1 MLSAYSGSAIRS
13 AEAPLLDAGQGA
25 ALMQRAA
32 YGLYAAAAAE
42 LISRTGGC
50 YGRTA
55 VVLAGSGNN
64 AGDALFAAARLA
76 GRGVRTTAVFTSAT
90 THPLAL
96 AAFQRAGGR
105 VELLSEATT
114 GRLVGST
121 AAADLVIDGI
131 LGIGGSGGLREPAA
145 TFVRELAAAA
155 TGVVVAC
162 DLPSGVD
169 AHTGVVNEPVL
180 HADLTVTF
188 GALKTGLLAGPG
200 AHAAGRVVVVDIG
213 LAGSLPEPDLFRLEA
228 ADAAALYRR
237 PRPADHK
244 YTRGVLGIAAG
255 SAMYPGA
262 AVLATGAALATGLG
276 MVRYLGPPSVADLVN
291 RTHPEAVC
299 SQEQV
304 KPTHVQAWLVG
315 PGADED
321 PDQRRRARDAMA
333 SGLPT
338 VVDAGA
344 LALLPRRLAPQVILT
359 PHAGELQAVLAK
371 RKVKATRRDIEAA
384 PTEYARIAAELTGA
398 TVLLKGAVTVVA
410 SPSGSL
416 FSQAD
421 ATPWLAT
428 AGSGDTLAGILGALI
443 ATLADD
449 DGDAAIER
457 IGVPMPDK
465 WAAIAAAAALLHGL
479 AGTRAAGFGP
489 IVVSELPQHLGAVL
503 ADLLTAPPSRT
514 QFTN

>member
-13 AEAPLLDAGQGA
+13 AEAPLLDAGYGD

-42 LISRTGGC
+42 LIGRTGGC

-76 GRGVRTTAVFTSAT
+76 GRGVRTTAILTAGT

-96 AAFQRAGGR
+96 AAFEHAGGR
-105 VELLSEATT
+105 VEPLSSAITD
-114 GRLVGST
+114 RLAKT
-121 AAADLVIDGI
+121 AAAADLVLDGI
-131 LGIGGSGGLREPAA
+131 LGIGGTGGLREPAA
-145 TFVRELAAAA
+145 TFVRDLAVAA
-155 TGVVVAC
+155 TGVVIAC

-169 AHTGVVNEPVL
+169 ADTGTVNEPVL
-180 HADLTVTF
+180 PADLTVTF
-188 GALKTGLLAGPG
+188 GALKTGLLTGPG
-200 AHAAGRVVVVDIG
+200 ARAAGRTVVVDIG
-213 LAGSLPEPDLFRLEA
+213 LAESLPEPALYRLEA

-237 PRPADHK
+237 PLSADHK

-255 SAMYPGA
+255 SALYPGA

-299 SQEQV
+299 SQGQV

-344 LALLPRRLAPQVILT
+344 LAFLPRRLGPQVILT
-359 PHAGELQAVLAK
+359 PHAGELQEVLAK
-371 RKVKATRRDIEAA
+371 RKVRATRRDIEAA
-384 PTEYARIAAELTGA
+384 PAHYARMAAELTGA

-410 SPSGSL
+410 SPSGTL
-416 FSQAD
+416 FSQAE

-428 AGSGDTLAGILGALI
+428 AGSGDTLAGILGALV
-443 ATLADD
+443 ATLGDD
-449 DGDAAIER
+449 DGDAAVKR
-457 IGVPMPDK
+457 IGVPVQDK

-489 IVVSELPQHLGAVL
+489 VVVSELPKHLGAVL
-503 ADLLTAPPSRT
+503 ADLLTAPPLKDT
-514 QFTN
+514 IH